1 MDSEERRLCCLPI
14 FRLPQTGSLRYLKSC
29 FIPSGS
35 RKQQAAVTDKCNLHL
50 HVRLS
55 AYVYQLWR
63 SYAPSWSCPRGLQ
76 GGEEFPSAWLR
87 LDRTLPVGFHDGI
100 EPHSGKLILQ
110 AAPGQYLLKLNFL
123 FSTE

>member
-1 MDSEERRLCCLPI
+1 MSISCGGLTPPPGPVPEDSR
-14 FRLPQTGSLRYLKSC
+14 
-29 FIPSGS
+29 
-35 RKQQAAVTDKCNLHL
+35 
-50 HVRLS
+50 
-55 AYVYQLWR
+55 
-63 SYAPSWSCPRGLQ
+63 
-76 GGEEFPSAWLR
+76 EFPSAWLR